1 MLVWLCHVSKS
12 TYFTRFNHSF
22 KIQLTWLVDLW
33 PWWFGAWVELG
44 FNKTPNKLIKFRTS
58 LIFVLTLLLYYLEHI
73 SLFIV
78 EEKEFYFWF
87 NHVLPFCQS
96 LANQFSIDHSFNTMA
111 STLLYSFCFFNCDNI
126 CVLAFA

>member
-33 PWWFGAWVELG
+33 PWLFGAWVELG

-73 SLFIV
+73 SLFII
-78 EEKEFYFWF
+78 EEKEFYFW
-87 NHVLPFCQS
+87 LTILSKPR
-96 LANQFSIDHSFNTMA
+96 HSVKASPTNLA
-111 STLLYSFCFFNCDNI
+111 STI
-126 CVLAFA
+126 VLIQWHQHSYILSVFSTVIIFVY